1 MNILMVV
8 PYFGGNR
15 GGNPDVVDLSHKLE
29 KRGHNIVV
37 LSTSFG
43 NDEGYQNDQNV
54 KIFRLKPIYYFSGFD
69 YGVSFP
75 LIKLQ
80 KLLKEYQIDVVHGVM
95 EFGTQTF
102 SAVVPSRFRKKPYVF
117 TIQGASITSGSPSVD
132 ALMTTFD
139 HTVAKFLSVM
149 SKRIIVLSEKLSWR
163 AQQIG
168 ASPSKIRVVPTTVR
182 YKDEFDPTRYDS
194 ERTRREL
201 GLDGDT
207 VIGYVGR
214 LVRLKGLAYLLRA
227 FEKLL
232 KDSHSIHLLIVGYG
246 PERSSIESA
255 VSKLGLKTTIT
266 GWVERRNVPHY
277 VSAMDILVN
286 PSLTEG
292 LPLTV
297 MEAMAMQKPVVA
309 TDVGGTSD
317 LISNGLNGFLVPP
330 HDTRSIS
337 TAINTL
343 LLDPRLRHTM
353 GIAGRR
359 IIEENFSWDVIVPK
373 VEKVYEEALH

>member
-1 MNILMVV
+1 
-8 PYFGGNR
+8 
-15 GGNPDVVDLSHKLE
+15 
-29 KRGHNIVV
+29 
-37 LSTSFG
+37 
-43 NDEGYQNDQNV
+43 
-54 KIFRLKPIYYFSGFD
+54 
-69 YGVSFP
+69 
-75 LIKLQ
+75 
-80 KLLKEYQIDVVHGVM
+80 
-95 EFGTQTF
+95 
-102 SAVVPSRFRKKPYVF
+102 
-117 TIQGASITSGSPSVD
+117 
-132 ALMTTFD
+132 
-139 HTVAKFLSVM
+139 M